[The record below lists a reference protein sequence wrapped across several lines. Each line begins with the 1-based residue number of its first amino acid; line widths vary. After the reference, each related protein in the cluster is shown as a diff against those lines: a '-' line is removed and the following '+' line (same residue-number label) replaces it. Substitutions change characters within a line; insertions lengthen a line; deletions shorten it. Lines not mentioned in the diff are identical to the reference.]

1 MKYDKPFLY
10 KPNFLQFWL
19 SYKSLYHTM
28 KEKYSNQKKLL
39 LTELERLQR
48 ISGHM
53 HNFDVVWF
61 PQNNSEIEGKVE
73 GNTITIYSQNITDA
87 IDTLQHEFVDY
98 IISQVI
104 KPYITLVNSLMGI
117 ITKEAYETKEKSVEA
132 LLSLIN
138 SSKK

>member
-1 MKYDKPFLY
+1 
-10 KPNFLQFWL
+10 
-19 SYKSLYHTM
+19 M

-132 LLSLIN
+132 LLNLIN